1 MSGSFLNNK
10 NIILIFFSLFCPLQ
24 LLMHFCGG
32 YKNGKK
38 HQEMHIPVA
47 H

>member
-10 NIILIFFSLFCPLQ
+10 NIILIFFCPLK
-24 LLMHFCGG
+24 LLLHLCGG
-32 YKNGKK
+32 YKNGGKKK

-47 H
+47 QD